1 MEKENLNS
9 IYNISLTGR
18 LAMRTSGSTI
28 LVTMLALMRTTV
40 VREMLMVMTLT
51 GAVSTVNSQ
60 STAPTV
66 TTADG
71 VASAHDRNRQFF
83 LPIYVSQVFCV
94 CSYLAEP
101 QMETRPKF
109 MSNHCRN
116 IVKAKINLQIL
127 FPCIFFFLCF
137 ICIINNN
144 SLSVAEPSVQEP
156 A

>member
-1 MEKENLNS
+1 
-9 IYNISLTGR
+9 
-18 LAMRTSGSTI
+18 MRTSGSTI

-83 LPIYVSQVFCV
+83 FSHICLTS
-94 CSYLAEP
+94 
-101 QMETRPKF
+101 
-109 MSNHCRN
+109 
-116 IVKAKINLQIL
+116 IL
-127 FPCIFFFLCF
+127 CMQ
-137 ICIINNN
+137 
-144 SLSVAEPSVQEP
+144 LSG
-156 A
+156 